1 MTILHWLV
9 VSYLGEVKTLENYDD
24 LSQNVIIFKYE
35 IVIVLA
41 TRLTKLFLGDYDQ
54 FRLS

>member
-9 VSYLGEVKTLENYDD
+9 VSCLGEVKTLENYDD

-41 TRLTKLFLGDYDQ
+41 TRLTTLFLGDYDQ
-54 FRLS
+54 FRSS

>member
-9 VSYLGEVKTLENYDD
+9 VSCLWEVKTLENYDD
-24 LSQNVIIFKYE
+24 LSQNIIIFKYE

-41 TRLTKLFLGDYDQ
+41 TRLTTLFLGDYDQ
-54 FRLS
+54 FRSS